1 MTVTSNVPE
10 PADCL
15 DDLDELQ
22 ISSSPHIIEFFT
34 ARDQTTTDSNGRI
47 ELFGQRR
54 ELKSIP
60 FRREFLHPLF
70 DPMEEWLRSLVSGA
84 ALASLLIGILCLPS
98 ATPTKAKRSKE
109 PLLSHADSSLV
120 TEAGLNYEP

>member
-10 PADCL
+10 PADRH

-22 ISSSPHIIEFFT
+22 TSSSPHVIEFFT
-34 ARDQTTTDSNGRI
+34 ARDQITTDSHGSI
-47 ELFGQRR
+47 ELLGQRH

-60 FRREFLHPLF
+60 FRQEFLHPLF
-70 DPMEEWLRSLVSGA
+70 DPMEEWLYSLISGA
-84 ALASLLIGILCLPS
+84 ALVSLLIGILCLPS
-98 ATPTKAKRSKE
+98 AKPTKTERSKP
-109 PLLSHADSSLV
+109 PLVSHADSSLV